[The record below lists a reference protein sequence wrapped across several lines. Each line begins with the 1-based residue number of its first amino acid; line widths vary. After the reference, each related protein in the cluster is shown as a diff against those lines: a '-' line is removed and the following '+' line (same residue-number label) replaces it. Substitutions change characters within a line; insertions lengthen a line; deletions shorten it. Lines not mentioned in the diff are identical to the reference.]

1 MLRRWNFEWIFR
13 IFRSVFWYWILI
25 SVVYLQCLYYLEH
38 MYQITRDDYFL
49 INHNFVKNERETENN
64 NGNLDLSCRLT
75 FRSRN
80 SYVYALWKH
89 GIRIL
94 IFSDYTYF
102 GLVNGSRWVLELYF
116 CVFLSTF
123 TRCGFPVATA
133 FGIT

>member
-25 SVVYLQCLYYLEH
+25 SVVYRQCLYYLEH
-38 MYQITRDDYFL
+38 MYQIARDDYFL
-49 INHNFVKNERETENN
+49 INHNFDKNEREAENN

-75 FRSRN
+75 FRPQN

-89 GIRIL
+89 GIRTL
-94 IFSDYTYF
+94 IFSDHTYF
-102 GLVNGSRWVLELYF
+102 GLVNWSRWVLELYL

-123 TRCGFPVATA
+123 TGCGFPVATA